1 MGTFE
6 QHLSIQ
12 TLIGLFFLVFCLVVA
27 VLGFLLW
34 RFEFLDGQHFF
45 FSRTLG
51 AILMVAS
58 GVLAVAAV
66 LMLVYVRVM
75 FS

>member
-6 QHLSIQ
+6 QHMSIQ
-12 TLIGLFFLVFCLVVA
+12 TMIGLFFIVLCLVVA

-34 RFEFLDGQHFF
+34 RFEFLDGKHFF

-51 AILMVAS
+51 AILMIAS
-58 GVLAVAAV
+58 GVFAIAAV
-66 LMLVYVRVM
+66 LMLVYVRIVL
-75 FS
+75 